1 MNIFERFRIARENYQ
16 EGYRASREMGRLERA
31 KAGKEVKS
39 KKTVKK
45 TKVVYINNKLVKI
58 KGDKKSGNTK

>member
-1 MNIFERFRIARENYQ
+1 MNIFERLRTAKENYQ
-16 EGYRASREMGRLERA
+16 KGYRASREMGRLERA
-31 KAGKEVKS
+31 KAGKKVKP

-45 TKVVYINNKLVKI
+45 TKVVYVNNKPAKT